1 MPESTVLPKRI
12 EVRRAKWAGQAL
24 YLDIYVR
31 ENAGTKTVTA
41 PDGSQQA
48 LYTYDEVQVRVPAPA
63 RLRAA
68 GDFSA
73 AAHRHGSQRALKLAI
88 HKAMKAQTVAGGE
101 VRQALADALTP
112 ATLRQVN
119 WRDEARSL
127 PAGVRTKIKTALAS
141 QAEWAKGPLVAP

>member
-31 ENAGTKTVTA
+31 ENAGTKTITV
-41 PDGSQQA
+41 PDGSQQN
-48 LYTYDEVQVRVPAPA
+48 LYTYDEVQVRVPVPA

-68 GDFSA
+68 GNFNIA
-73 AAHRHGSQRALKLAI
+73 ARRHGVQRALKRAI
-88 HKAMKAQTVAGGE
+88 HNTMKAQSTAGDE

-112 ATLRQVN
+112 ETLHQVD
-119 WRDEARSL
+119 WRDHTRSL
-127 PAGVRTKIKTALAS
+127 PAGVRTKIKTALGS
-141 QAEWAKGPLVAP
+141 RAEWAKGPLVVP